1 MASTTA
7 VKMAAIF
14 MLVLAIDQLMAEASP
29 QPRRLLAE
37 GKHAISENPG
47 FPDGVRVTKDLELE
61 PILASPFPDCP
72 PGCQWAGGP
81 SCWCDSL
88 PSSN

>member
-14 MLVLAIDQLMAEASP
+14 MLVLAMGQLMAEASP

-37 GKHAISENPG
+37 GEHAISDNPG
-47 FPDGVRVTKDLELE
+47 FPDGDRVTKDLEPTLTPYIPE
-61 PILASPFPDCP
+61 CP
-72 PGCQWAGGP
+72 PGCQLIIGP
-81 SCWCDSL
+81 ACWCNSL